1 LTPTAG
7 RAPAGAPL
15 PLQLLAGQRY
25 FSGLLDLGSEKA
37 KHLVSLLKAAGAEVL
52 RELAAQPQ
60 RSASTGGSQ
69 QLFGMLA
76 SPGQQQQQQQQQQAA
91 GSDGGNSAGGAGAGS
106 PGAGLMVL
114 CEKRKA
120 PRQVLE
126 EAQRLCPGCRVVP
139 FDYVVDCVVAFRSLD
154 PAAYEV
160 EAA

>member
-1 LTPTAG
+1 V
-7 RAPAGAPL
+7 

-25 FSGLLDLGSEKA
+25 FSGLLDLSSEKA

-52 RELAAQPQ
+52 REPPPEPP
-60 RSASTGGSQ
+60 RSSPGESQ

-76 SPGQQQQQQQQQQAA
+76 SPGQPQAA
-91 GSDGGNSAGGAGAGS
+91 GGGGAGGGSDGGGL
-106 PGAGLMVL
+106 GAGLMVL

-120 PRQVLE
+120 ARHVLE
-126 EAQRLCPGCRVVP
+126 QAQRLCPGCRVVP
-139 FDYVVDCVVAFRSLD
+139 FDYVVDCVVAFQALD